1 MKKLTHIHDAG
12 IYPSLVIPHKA
23 IPQLGKHTDVS
34 PSDFIILFLKQEG
47 QDVSLLRPTIGSYT
61 KAQDYNIKLCVQ
73 HGIRKVAFAIIHR
86 N

>member
-23 IPQLGKHTDVS
+23 LPQRGKQADVS

-73 HGIRKVAFAIIHR
+73 HGIRKVAVSITQR